1 MTALIPDALLPDS
14 LPGRVWVAA
23 PHPDDEALGC
33 GGLIA
38 ALSGAGREVWAL
50 LLSDGGGSH
59 PASPTYPRERLAAA
73 RLAEWRAGLAVLG
86 VPAGRTRALG
96 LPDGE
101 LHACAGAITSGA
113 LAAFR
118 EAPPGTLLLP
128 WARDPH
134 PDHRAAWAP
143 LLRAAGAFA
152 GLRVLAYTVWLAE
165 RGESADHPRPGET
178 RPLTLDVRP
187 GLGAKRRAILAHR
200 TQLGLITDDPQGFT
214 LPAQMVRRALGG
226 TETYHDLSP
235 FHLFHLS
242 QEAPA

>member
-1 MTALIPDALLPDS
+1 MSHREPLTPSS
-14 LPGRVWVAA
+14 LPGPVWVVS

-38 ALSGAGREVWAL
+38 ALSGAGQEVWVL
-50 LLSDGGGSH
+50 LLSDGGLSH
-59 PASPTYPRERLAAA
+59 PNSQTYPRERLAGA
-73 RLAEWRAGLAVLG
+73 RLAEWRAGLAELG
-86 VPAGRTRALG
+86 VPGARTRALG

-101 LHACAGAITSGA
+101 LHACAGAIAGGA

-143 LLRAAGAFA
+143 LLSAARAFPAV
-152 GLRVLAYTVWLAE
+152 RRLAYTVWLEE

-187 GLGAKRRAILAHR
+187 WLAPKRRAILAHR
-200 TQLGLITDDPQGFT
+200 TQLGLIADDPHGFT
-214 LPAQMVRRALGG
+214 LPATLVERALSG
-226 TETYHDLSP
+226 TETYHEVLT
-235 FHLFHLS
+235 
-242 QEAPA
+242 QEVPA

>member
-1 MTALIPDALLPDS
+1 MKVLVPDA

-50 LLSDGGGSH
+50 LLSDGAGSH
-59 PASPTYPRERLAAA
+59 PTSPTYPRERLAAT
-73 RLAEWRAGLAVLG
+73 RLAEWRTGLAALG
-86 VPAGRTRALG
+86 VPAERTRALR

-101 LHACAGAITSGA
+101 LRGYAGDITHGTF
-113 LAAFR
+113 AAFR

-143 LLRAAGAFA
+143 LLRAAHAFPETQ
-152 GLRVLAYTVWLAE
+152 VLAYTVWLEE

-187 GLGAKRRAILAHR
+187 WFGAKRRAILAHQ
-200 TQLGLITDDPQGFT
+200 TQLGLITDDPHGFILPTSLVERT
-214 LPAQMVRRALGG
+214 LSG
-226 TETYHDLSP
+226 TEIYHEVVA
-235 FHLFHLS
+235 
-242 QEAPA
+242 QEVPA